1 MVTAAEGKFLVR
13 LARSAIECALEGK
26 KLPPAGDF
34 PKAGAFVTLLTKP
47 ARELRGCIGFPEP
60 IMPLGQAVAEAAV
73 CAALNDP
80 RFSQLSKEELKKII
94 VEVSVLSELEPL
106 KKPPKSYLKQVA
118 IGKHGLVIEL
128 GGRRGLLLPQVPV
141 EFKWG
146 KDEFLCHLCNKAGLP
161 ADAWM
166 DEKAKLW
173 RFTTQIF
180 DEKFEKK

>member
-47 ARELRGCIGFPEP
+47 DRELRGCIGFPEP

-94 VEVSVLSELEPL
+94 VEVSVLSALEPL
-106 KKPPKSYLKQVA
+106 KKPAKDYLKQIA
-118 IGKHGLVIEL
+118 IGKHGLVIES
-128 GGRRGLLLPQVPV
+128 GGCRGLLLPQVPV

-146 KDEFLCHLCNKAGLP
+146 KEEFLCHLCNKAGLP
-161 ADAWM
+161 PDTWL
-166 DEKAKLW
+166 DGRAKVY
-173 RFTTQIF
+173 RFSAQVF
-180 DEKFEKK
+180 AEAGKRK

>member
-1 MVTAAEGKFLVR
+1 MVSKSDGEFLVR
-13 LARSAIECALEGK
+13 LARSAIECALDGK
-26 KLPPAGDF
+26 KLPPAGKF

-47 ARELRGCIGFPEP
+47 DRELRGCIGFPEP

-80 RFSQLSKEELKKII
+80 RFPQLSKDELKKII
-94 VEVSVLSELEPL
+94 VEVSVLSPLEPL
-106 KKPPKSYLKQVA
+106 KKPAKDYLKQIA

-128 GGRRGLLLPQVPV
+128 GGCRGLLLPQVPV

-146 KDEFLCHLCNKAGLP
+146 KEEFLCHLCNKAGLP
-161 ADAWM
+161 PDAWT

-180 DEKFEKK
+180 DEK